1 MYEKLMLS
9 LDSCLKAIDAMIAE
23 FNKNPDRSPVD
34 LAIVDDLGNLLA
46 YARMDHRVR
55 PTFAM
60 RKAYTA
66 AVRGINSGSLAERL
80 AAQGR
85 SLAEIGDT
93 QLITYRGGVVI
104 RNPRDSSVLGGIGV
118 GGLPTGEEDEK
129 IADVGLQALGLQEQA
144 IQ

>member
-23 FNKNPDRSPVD
+23 FNKNPNRPPVD
-34 LAIVDDLGNLLA
+34 MAIVDDQGNLVA

-55 PTFAM
+55 PTFAT

-80 AAQGR
+80 ATQGR
-85 SLAEIGDT
+85 SLAELGDT
-93 QLITYRGGVVI
+93 QLITYRGGVVV
-104 RNPRDSSVLGGIGV
+104 RNPRDGSVLGGIGV

-129 IADVGLQALGLQEQA
+129 IAEVGLQALGLQE
-144 IQ
+144 